1 MLRDEQFTLMMVN
14 IPWGMFDSVMGLV
27 SYDWK
32 NERLSNFLMWQ
43 RTYDNFSLHTI
54 LYANPRREDYFI
66 DGFPAPLPESLMGFG
81 NGIQLMIVYNH

>member
-1 MLRDEQFTLMMVN
+1 MMIS

-43 RTYDNFSLHTI
+43 RTYDNLSLHTI